1 MVCGMRQM
9 MPLFEDVAISPG
21 VLLAIS
27 FDSGVPGPHV
37 LNELAVLL
45 LGGVELL
52 EVVALPVRGNVESSS
67 VILATDHVDTT
78 DEAVVVGTV
87 DRLGTED
94 VLAGGLK
101 TGLETTDQVVGHEG
115 KLELIV
121 VPEVNTPQRIFFS
134 VEVLPEP
141 RQDGRASVFVG
152 VETLEVLEVNASS
165 GRKQRQRVLRLLSRL
180 LSGLLGSRLGLLLLL
195 RRGVLD
201 DLLSK
206 DGVGDDSLESGLV
219 DDSVVPSGDGGV
231 LGAPFLVQNSGESTS
246 EEGSSEVIGQG
257 DTLANKV
264 GVGSEVRL
272 EDSDVLQGSLGSFV
286 DILLVV
292 AVQAHEGTV
301 PATEARQ
308 NLSVDKGQPT
318 EDGSIVLLGLTQEGG
333 LLVLGSHYWITV
345 SLKIHQANN
354 A

>member
-67 VILATDHVDTT
+67 MILATDHVNTT

-165 GRKQRQRVLRLLSRL
+165 GRKQRQRVLRLLSGL

-231 LGAPFLVQNSGESTS
+231 LGAPGLVQNSGKGTG
-246 EEGSSEVIGQG
+246 EEGGSEVIGQG
-257 DTLANKV
+257 DTLANEV

-272 EDSDVLQGSLGSFV
+272 EDSDGLQGSLGSLV

-333 LLVLGSHYWITV
+333 LLVLGSHY
-345 SLKIHQANN
+345 
-354 A
+354 

>member
-1 MVCGMRQM
+1 MRQM
-9 MPLFEDVAISPG
+9 ISLFEDVAISPG
-21 VLLAIS
+21 VLLVINV
-27 FDSGVPGPHV
+27 DIGVPGPHV
-37 LNELAVLL
+37 FNELAVLL

-52 EVVALPVRGNVESSS
+52 EIVALPVRGNVESSS
-67 VILATDHVDTT
+67 VILATDNVDTT
-78 DEAVVVGTV
+78 DEAVVVGTI
-87 DRLGTED
+87 DRLGTEH

-121 VPEVNTPQRIFFS
+121 VLEVNTPQREFFS

-141 RQDGRASVFVG
+141 RHDRRASFLVG
-152 VETLEVLEVNASS
+152 VETLEVLEVNTSS
-165 GRKQRQRVLRLLSRL
+165 GRKQRQRVLRLLSGL

-195 RRGVLD
+195 GRGVLD
-201 DLLSK
+201 DLLSE
-206 DGVGDDSLESGLV
+206 DGVRDNSLESGLV

-231 LGAPFLVQNSGESTS
+231 LGAPGLVQNSGKGTG
-246 EEGSSEVIGQG
+246 EEGGSEVIGQG
-257 DTLANKV
+257 DTLANEV

-272 EDSDVLQGSLGSFV
+272 EDSDGLQGSLGSLV

-333 LLVLGSHYWITV
+333 LLVLGSHY
-345 SLKIHQANN
+345 
-354 A
+354 

>member
-1 MVCGMRQM
+1 M
-9 MPLFEDVAISPG
+9 MSLFEDVAIIPG
-21 VLLAIS
+21 VLLVIKV
-27 FDSGVPGPHV
+27 DRGVPGPHV
-37 LNELAVLL
+37 FNELAVLL

-52 EVVALPVRGNVESSS
+52 EIVALPVRGNVESIS
-67 VILATDHVDTT
+67 VVLATDHVDTT

-94 VLAGGLK
+94 VLARGLK

-121 VPEVNTPQRIFFS
+121 VPEVNTPQRVFFS

-141 RQDGRASVFVG
+141 RHDGRASFLVG
-152 VETLEVLEVNASS
+152 VETLEVLEVNTSS

-180 LSGLLGSRLGLLLLL
+180 LSGLLRGLSSRLGLLLLL
-195 RRGVLD
+195 GRGVLD

-219 DDSVVPSGDGGV
+219 NDSVVPSGDGGV
-231 LGAPFLVQNSGESTS
+231 LGAPGLVQNSGKGTS
-246 EEGSSEVIGQG
+246 EERSSEVIGQG
-257 DTLANKV
+257 DTLANEV

-272 EDSDVLQGSLGSFV
+272 EDSDVLQGSLGSLI

-301 PATEARQ
+301 PAAEARQ

-318 EDGSIVLLGLTQEGG
+318 EDGSIVLLGLTQEGS
-333 LLVLGSHYWITV
+333 LLVLGSHY
-345 SLKIHQANN
+345 
-354 A
+354 

>member
-1 MVCGMRQM
+1 MRQM

-21 VLLAIS
+21 VLLAIN
-27 FDSGVPGPHV
+27 FDRGVPGPHV

-52 EVVALPVRGNVESSS
+52 EVVALPVRGNVERSS
-67 VILATDHVDTT
+67 VILTTDHVDTT
-78 DEAVVVGTV
+78 DKAVVVGTV

-94 VLAGGLK
+94 ILAGSLK

-121 VPEVNTPQRIFFS
+121 VPEVNTPQRVFFS

-195 RRGVLD
+195 GRGVLD

-246 EEGSSEVIGQG
+246 KEGSSEVIGQG

-292 AVQAHEGTV
+292 AVQAHERTV

-333 LLVLGSHYWITV
+333 LFVLGSHYRITV

>member
-1 MVCGMRQM
+1 MRQM
-9 MPLFEDVAISPG
+9 ISLFEDLAISPG
-21 VLLAIS
+21 VLLVINL
-27 FDSGVPGPHV
+27 DRGVPGPHV

-67 VILATDHVDTT
+67 VVLATDQVDTT

-87 DRLGTED
+87 DGLGTED

-101 TGLETTDQVVGHEG
+101 TSLETTDQVVGHEG

-121 VPEVNTPQRIFFS
+121 VLEVNTPQRPFFR
-134 VEVLPEP
+134 VKVLPEP
-141 RQDGRASVFVG
+141 RQDGRASVLVG
-152 VETLEVLEVNASS
+152 VETLEVLEVESS
-165 GRKQRQRVLRLLSRL
+165 GRKQRQRVLRLLGRL
-180 LSGLLGSRLGLLLLL
+180 LSGLLRGFSSRLGLLLLL
-195 RRGVLD
+195 GRGVLD
-201 DLLSK
+201 DLLSE
-206 DGVGDDSLESGLV
+206 DGVRDDSLESGLV
-219 DDSVVPSGDGGV
+219 DDSVVPSGDGRV
-231 LGAPFLVQNSGESTS
+231 VGAPFLVQNSGKGTG

-257 DTLANKV
+257 DTLANEV

-272 EDSDVLQGSLGSFV
+272 EDSDVLQGSLGSLV

-301 PATEARQ
+301 PATEARK
-308 NLSVDKGQPT
+308 NLSVDKRQPT

-333 LLVLGSHYWITV
+333 LLVLGSHYIESQLV
-345 SLKIHQANN
+345 
-354 A
+354 

>member
-1 MVCGMRQM
+1 MS
-9 MPLFEDVAISPG
+9 LFEDVAIIPG
-21 VLLAIS
+21 VLLVIKV
-27 FDSGVPGPHV
+27 DRGVPGPHV
-37 LNELAVLL
+37 FNELAVLL

-52 EVVALPVRGNVESSS
+52 EIVALPVRGNVESIS
-67 VILATDHVDTT
+67 VVLATDHVDTT

-94 VLAGGLK
+94 VLARGLK

-121 VPEVNTPQRIFFS
+121 VPEVNTPQRVFFS

-141 RQDGRASVFVG
+141 RHDGRASFLVG
-152 VETLEVLEVNASS
+152 VETLEVLEVNTSS

-180 LSGLLGSRLGLLLLL
+180 LSGLLRGLSSRLGLLLLL
-195 RRGVLD
+195 GRGVLD

-219 DDSVVPSGDGGV
+219 NDSVVPSGDGGV
-231 LGAPFLVQNSGESTS
+231 LGAPGLVQNSGKGTS
-246 EEGSSEVIGQG
+246 EERSSEVIGQG
-257 DTLANKV
+257 DTLANEV

-272 EDSDVLQGSLGSFV
+272 EDSDVLQGSLGSLI

-301 PATEARQ
+301 PAAEARQ

-318 EDGSIVLLGLTQEGG
+318 EDGSIVLLGLTQEGS
-333 LLVLGSHYWITV
+333 LLVLGSHY
-345 SLKIHQANN
+345 
-354 A
+354 

>member
-1 MVCGMRQM
+1 MRQM

-67 VILATDHVDTT
+67 MILATDHVNTT

-121 VPEVNTPQRIFFS
+121 VPEVNTPQRVFFS

>member
-1 MVCGMRQM
+1 MI
-9 MPLFEDVAISPG
+9 PLFEDVAISPG
-21 VLLAIS
+21 VFLVIKV
-27 FDSGVPGPHV
+27 DRGVPGPHV

-52 EVVALPVRGNVESSS
+52 EIIALPVRGNVESSS

-94 VLAGGLK
+94 VLARGLK

-121 VPEVNTPQRIFFS
+121 VPEVNTPQRVFFS

-141 RQDGRASVFVG
+141 RHDGRASFLVG
-152 VETLEVLEVNASS
+152 VETLEVLKVNTSS
-165 GRKQRQRVLRLLSRL
+165 GRKQRQRVLRLLRRL
-180 LSGLLGSRLGLLLLL
+180 LSGLLRGLSSRLGLLLLL
-195 RRGVLD
+195 GRGVLD

-206 DGVGDDSLESGLV
+206 DGVGDDGLESGLV

-231 LGAPFLVQNSGESTS
+231 LGAPGLVQNSGKGTS

-257 DTLANKV
+257 DTLANEV

-272 EDSDVLQGSLGSFV
+272 EDSDALQGSLGSLV

-318 EDGSIVLLGLTQEGG
+318 EDGSIVLLGLTQEGS
-333 LLVLGSHYWITV
+333 LLVLGSHY
-345 SLKIHQANN
+345 
-354 A
+354 